1 MDFIR
6 CLTNDFERGP
16 HFLERFDFTRGV
28 LGYIVS
34 PCIFVVLWFCDFGF
48 VVFMLLWLYHSF
60 PHGCIR
66 TEGCVD
72 MF

>member
-16 HFLERFDFTRGV
+16 HFLERFDFTGGV

-34 PCIFVVLWFCDFGF
+34 SMYFCGFVVLG
-48 VVFMLLWLYHSF
+48 L
-60 PHGCIR
+60 
-66 TEGCVD
+66 
-72 MF
+72 